1 MSELLA
7 KVMEEK
13 RLNEHGGIVMKSYY
27 IEVNYTP
34 SGLCAMERDLLDQAK
49 PFNNSLIVDAQV
61 DDLVAYFESVQQA
74 FHKAKPKLK
83 TVDISHWE
91 TGTSLQYIHIGQIC
105 LTLKEVRN
113 MPIAFYNY
121 IINKYNKQYGTERL
135 SEQGNVHLHG

>member
-1 MSELLA
+1 
-7 KVMEEK
+7 
-13 RLNEHGGIVMKSYY
+13 MKQYF

-74 FHKAKPKLK
+74 LHKAKPRLK
-83 TVDISHWE
+83 TVDISHCS
-91 TGTSLQYIHIGQIC
+91 TGTGLQYIHIGQIC
-105 LTLKEVRN
+105 LTLKEVHN
-113 MPIAFYNY
+113 MPITFYNY

-135 SEQGNVHLHG
+135 SE